1 MTHAAQPDKLLE
13 KLATDLENH
22 LEHRGISQPLM
33 VGIHTG
39 GAWLAER
46 LHKML
51 QLEQPLA
58 TLDISFYRDDF
69 SRIGMN
75 PQVKTSQLP
84 PQVEDCHIIL
94 VDDVLQPGR
103 TIRAAMNELFD
114 YGRPASITLACL
126 VERSGRELPIQAD
139 VVGQELELHNNEQI
153 KLTGP
158 DPLAWELKTIETK

>member
-1 MTHAAQPDKLLE
+1 MSKQYDIPALIDQIADELRKKFDINEQTA
-13 KLATDLENH
+13 
-22 LEHRGISQPLM
+22 M

-39 GAWLAER
+39 GVWIARR
-46 LHKML
+46 LHKIL
-51 QLEQPLA
+51 QIQPPLG

-69 SRIGMN
+69 TRIGMN
-75 PQVKTSQLP
+75 PQVKPSDLP
-84 PQVEDCHIIL
+84 FTLDERNIIL
-94 VDDVLQPGR
+94 VDDVLHTGR